1 MNAQLARLRERLPL
15 PWPGALLCVGT
26 LGLYLPAFCWLIYD
40 HWYRYDGSLLGVLP
54 LGLSVYWLRQLLRDF
69 PNGQA
74 TSSPGAIALLTAGL
88 WLLLAGWS
96 AEASAIMGWS
106 CAVVIPALAWLYGGP
121 AALKR
126 AWFPAFC
133 LAMAFPIPGLVE
145 HHLGL
150 QARLWSAA
158 LAKGVLAVVGI
169 TIERSGTFLTT
180 SGGIELDVGN
190 ACSGVR
196 TMHVFLVAALV
207 LLQPLRLHPRRFFA
221 LLPVFFMAAVL
232 ANGVR
237 VAALVLI
244 AAKLDPKWLEGAS
257 HELAGLVFFLL
268 TFLPLAWA
276 VSRWGNR
283 ITAARP
289 DRENSTDATRQSL
302 VKALLAHGVILLLSV
317 AFLISQAIRQ
327 HEYLTVEPPKLPYLL
342 GQWTG
347 REELLA
353 AHEIEFY
360 GVSGLRKRLYI
371 SPEGQRVEYVSNTA
385 PVTREGLHE
394 PTGCFTSLGWHL
406 LERREILARSAGVTL
421 PAIMLKLERPSSG
434 IRQIALFWFMDA
446 QGQVLPGEPE
456 LIWYAFKRRLALQ
469 SEEIWTLH
477 GIAVPVEGEAW
488 DTALTTA
495 ENLGVDLYQALKAS
509 R

>member
-15 PWPGALLCVGT
+15 PWPGALLCAVT

-40 HWYRYDGSLLGVLP
+40 HWYRYDGSLLGVIP
-54 LGLSVYWLRQLLRDF
+54 LTLSLFWLRQLLRAF
-69 PNGQA
+69 PQA
-74 TSSPGAIALLTAGL
+74 MTAPSPGAIALLTVGL
-88 WLLLAGWS
+88 WLLLAGWA

-106 CAVVIPALAWLYGGP
+106 CAVVIPALAWLYGGRTG
-121 AALKR
+121 LKL

-158 LAKGVLAVVGI
+158 LAKGVLAVGGMTVA
-169 TIERSGTFLTT
+169 RSGTFLTT
-180 SGGIELDVGN
+180 SGGVELDVGN

-207 LLQPLRLHPRRFFA
+207 LLQPLRLYPRRFFA
-221 LLPVFFMAAVL
+221 LLPAFFLAAVL

-244 AAKLDPKWLEGAS
+244 AAQLDPQWLEGAS

-283 ITAARP
+283 VAAAQASEADSAATVRP
-289 DRENSTDATRQSL
+289 AL
-302 VKALLAHGVILLLSV
+302 AKALLAHGILLVLSL
-317 AFLISQAIRQ
+317 AFLIGQSVRQ
-327 HEYLTVEPPKLPYLL
+327 HAYLVVEPPELPFLL
-342 GQWTG
+342 GQWAG

-360 GVSGLRKRLYI
+360 GVSGLRKRLYV
-371 SPEGQRVEYVSNTA
+371 SSDGQRVEYVSNTA
-385 PVTREGLHE
+385 PVSREGLHE

-406 LERREILARSAGVTL
+406 LERREILIQAHGVTL
-421 PAIMLKLERPSSG
+421 PAVILKMERPSSE
-434 IRQIALFWFMDA
+434 IRQLALFWFMDA
-446 QGQVLPGEPE
+446 PGRVLPGEPE
-456 LIWYAFKRRLALQ
+456 LTWHAFKRRLALQ
-469 SEEIWTLH
+469 PEEVWTLH

-488 DTALTTA
+488 EPALTTA
-495 ENLGVDLYQALKAS
+495 EGLGANLYQALKHDH
-509 R
+509 

>member
-1 MNAQLARLRERLPL
+1 MNAQLARLCKHLPL
-15 PWPGALLCVGT
+15 PWPGALLCVVT

-40 HWYRYDGSLLGVLP
+40 HWYRYDGSLLGVIP
-54 LGLSVYWLRQLLRDF
+54 LALSLFWLRQLLREF
-69 PNGQA
+69 PQTEA
-74 TSSPGAIALLTAGL
+74 APSPGGIAMLTLGL

-106 CAVVIPALAWLYGGP
+106 GAVVIPALAWIYGGRTG
-121 AALKR
+121 LKL

-158 LAKGVLAVVGI
+158 LAKGVLAIGGLAV
-169 TIERSGTFLTT
+169 ERSGTFLTT
-180 SGGIELDVGN
+180 SGGVELDVGN
-190 ACSGVR
+190 ACSGVK

-207 LLQPLRLHPRRFFA
+207 LLQPLRLYPRRFFA
-221 LLPVFFMAAVL
+221 LLPAFFLAAVL

-237 VAALVLI
+237 VAALVVI

-283 ITAARP
+283 VVAAQTGEAVAGDTVRP
-289 DRENSTDATRQSL
+289 SL
-302 VKALLAHGVILLLSV
+302 AKALLAHGTLLLLSLG
-317 AFLISQAIRQ
+317 FLIGQSVRQ
-327 HEYLTVEPPKLPYLL
+327 HEYLVVEPPELPFLL
-342 GQWTG
+342 GQWAG

-360 GVSGLRKRLYI
+360 GVSGLRKRLYA
-371 SPEGQRVEYVSNTA
+371 SPDGQRVEYVSNTA
-385 PVTREGLHE
+385 PVSREGLHE
-394 PTGCFTSLGWHL
+394 PTGCFTSLGWHV
-406 LERREILARSAGVTL
+406 LARKETVIQSAGVTL
-421 PAIMLKLERPSSG
+421 PAVILKMERPSSG
-434 IRQIALFWFMDA
+434 IRQLALFWFMD
-446 QGQVLPGEPE
+446 GRGRVLPGEPE
-456 LIWYAFKRRLALQ
+456 LTWHAFKRRLALQ
-469 SEEIWTLH
+469 PEEVWTLH
-477 GIAVPVEGEAW
+477 GLAVAVDGEAW
-488 DTALTTA
+488 EPALVTA
-495 ENLGVDLYQALKAS
+495 EGLGANLYQALKND